1 MAIKANS
8 IFTFNASS
16 RKVEKEAYKKIFFI
30 HPHRYLTQIKGEENM
45 KTIRSIFFTLMAII
59 VTVSMVGCQ
68 AKPAAGPVTIHI
80 LTMDQAGLKPA
91 EIDQIVK
98 DFEAQNPDIKV
109 NMEYVG
115 YDYVHDKIVTG
126 MAANPPAYDAAMI
139 DVIWPDEF
147 IKAGYLLDVTSRV
160 TPEMKSGI
168 FPAAWNGVTRN
179 GKVYGMPWLMD
190 VKYFMYNKDMLQKA
204 GFNAPPKT
212 WEELVDQAKSIKEK
226 GLAENPI
233 IWSWNQKEGV
243 TCDFAVLLFGN
254 GGSFVD
260 ASGKPA
266 FNNDKGVETLTWMKQ
281 TIDDGISN
289 PSSVASDENAV
300 EANFLAGKSAF
311 AVNWLFQYADSNDA
325 TKSQIVGQA
334 AFAPMPVFASAAAA
348 GVKGSSVDGS
358 SSFAIMAT
366 TPYPDQTWKFL
377 TYLSSNEVQM
387 KYSAEMLPIWQSD
400 FTGDAMT
407 KLEAASPTN
416 PVTVPAFVAQFPFA
430 NERPT
435 VPYYNEASA
444 ALQLAIQEAL
454 TGVSSPK
461 DALDKAAAK
470 WVELAG
476 K

>member
-1 MAIKANS
+1 MKNL
-8 IFTFNASS
+8 
-16 RKVEKEAYKKIFFI
+16 YKI
-30 HPHRYLTQIKGEENM
+30 
-45 KTIRSIFFTLMAII
+45 TLLIMVVVLA
-59 VTVSMVGCQ
+59 VSC
-68 AKPAAGPVTIHI
+68 APKPAASGPVTIHV

-91 EIDQIVK
+91 EIDQIAR
-98 DFEAQNPDIKV
+98 DFEAKNPDIKV
-109 NMEYVG
+109 VMEYLG
-115 YDYVHDKIVTG
+115 YDFVHDKITTG

-147 IKAGYLLDVTSRV
+147 IKAGYLLDVTDRV
-160 TPEMKSGI
+160 TPDMKTGI
-168 FPAAWNGVTRN
+168 FPASWNGVTRN

-190 VKYFMYNKDMLQKA
+190 VKYFMYNKDILQKA
-204 GFNAPPKT
+204 GFNSPPAT
-212 WEELVDQAKSIKEK
+212 WEELADQAKVIKEK
-226 GLAENPI
+226 GLAEFPI
-233 IWSWNQKEGV
+233 TWSWNQKEGV

-266 FNNDKGVETLTWMKQ
+266 FNNDKGVEILSWMKQ
-281 TIDDGISN
+281 TIDDGLSN
-289 PSSVASDENAV
+289 PSAISSDEMAV
-300 EANFLAGKSAF
+300 EADFLAGKSAF

-334 AFAPMPVFASAAAA
+334 AFAPMPVFAAGKSA
-348 GVKGSSVDGS
+348 GIQGSSVDGS

-377 TYLSSNEVQM
+377 SYLASDEVQT
-387 KYSAEMLPIWQSD
+387 KYSAEMLPIWQAD
-400 FTGDAMT
+400 FEGD
-407 KLEAASPTN
+407 KLNALLAANPTN
-416 PVTVPAFVAQFPFA
+416 PVTVPAFKAQFPFA

-454 TGVSSPK
+454 TGIKPPK
-461 DALDKAAAK
+461 DALDEAAAK